1 MEKTLCFKEKSL
13 PEIGSKPNPGK
24 KSVGK
29 SSTKYMNSPYI
40 FTGLGD
46 LVAMSFTFD
55 KAKEQGVSVMRKRPL
70 RRLFPSPETGNKSG
84 MNMKSDFGR
93 PPCRIMMQT
102 P

>member
-1 MEKTLCFKEKSL
+1 M

-55 KAKEQGVSVMRKRPL
+55 KAKEQAVSVMRKGRL
-70 RRLFPSPETGNKSG
+70 WRLFLSPETGNKTG
-84 MNMKSDFGR
+84 MDMKSNFGN
-93 PPCRIMMQT
+93 PACRVMMQT

>member
-1 MEKTLCFKEKSL
+1 
-13 PEIGSKPNPGK
+13 
-24 KSVGK
+24 
-29 SSTKYMNSPYI
+29 MNSPYI

-55 KAKEQGVSVMRKRPL
+55 KAKEQAVSVMRIGPL

-84 MNMKSDFGR
+84 MNMKSNFGR
-93 PPCRIMMQT
+93 PPCREMMQT